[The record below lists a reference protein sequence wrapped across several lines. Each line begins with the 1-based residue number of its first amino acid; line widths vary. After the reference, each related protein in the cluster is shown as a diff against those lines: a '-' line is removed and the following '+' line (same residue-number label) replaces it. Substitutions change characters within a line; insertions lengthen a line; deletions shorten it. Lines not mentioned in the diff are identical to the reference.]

1 MIILHNNKNKIYLT
15 FFLSALVFIGLLIAW
30 GKFGVS
36 SQAAS
41 KTKSPV
47 SVQSGAEGN
56 LFKGIQNT
64 VELGQLQWNAVQEK
78 IAKAQKQQELLAAAR
93 EYLNNKAS
101 TTPTSTIVSTSTA
114 TTSINPT
121 SIK

>member
-15 FFLSALVFIGLLIAW
+15 FFLSALIFIGILIAW
-30 GKFGVS
+30 GKFGVF

-41 KTKSPV
+41 KSL
-47 SVQSGAEGN
+47 SENSAESMTASN
-56 LFKGIQNT
+56 VIQDIKNT
-64 VELGQLQWNAVQEK
+64 AELGQLQWKALQEK
-78 IAKAQKQQELLAAAR
+78 MIKAEKQQELLATAR
-93 EYLNNKAS
+93 EYLNKKAS

>member
-30 GKFGVS
+30 GKFGIS
-36 SQAAS
+36 SQASS
-41 KTKSPV
+41 KTKSEV
-47 SVQSGAEGN
+47 SVQSGEASS
-56 LFKGIQNT
+56 LLKDIQNT
-64 VELGQLQWNAVQEK
+64 VELGQIQWNEVQEK
-78 IAKAQKQQELLAAAR
+78 IAKTQKQQELLAAAR

-114 TTSINPT
+114 TTSI
-121 SIK
+121 K